1 MQDNIIY
8 TAIIRKK
15 KSVLCEYTEYSGK
28 FAQITKKVL
37 SQLNSIDNRNSF
49 RASFSFGKFQ
59 FTSIYQNNIYVLTM
73 SDKISI
79 NTEQENYLFAFVYK
93 LHSLLSTQYTNEQI
107 SNCHP
112 YSLTDFVK
120 VLDDNT
126 HYFNKRVKKVFDEY
140 IQSAVDIQ
148 AEPSLNR
155 QRIECEIDFAI
166 MAPSDVHDDNPKEFD
181 PLEIRA
187 STYIKYQIPQTA
199 PTQSSDTII
208 DTNHKENANNE
219 SMMSESLLDSSVSD
233 FAMSLVPSVNVKT
246 KKGCNCCRWMIIIAI
261 ILILCG
267 GAAGVVIAVR
277 K

>member
-37 SQLNSIDNRNSF
+37 SQLNSIDKSNSF
-49 RASFSFGKFQ
+49 RASFSFGKYQ
-59 FTSIYQNNIYVLTM
+59 FTVIHESNIYVLTM

-79 NTEQENYLFAFVYK
+79 NSEQENYLFAFVYK
-93 LHSLLSTQYTNEQI
+93 IHSLLINQYTKEQLTN
-107 SNCHP
+107 SHP
-112 YSLTDFVK
+112 YSLTEFVK
-120 VLDDNT
+120 VIDDNT

-140 IQSAVDIQ
+140 IQRAVDIE
-148 AEPSLNR
+148 AESSLNR

-166 MAPSDVHDDNPKEFD
+166 MAPADVHEDNPKEFD

-187 STYIKYQIPQTA
+187 STYIKYQIPKST
-199 PTQSSDTII
+199 TTDTII
-208 DTNHKENANNE
+208 DTNTHTHKENANNE
-219 SMMSESLLDSSVSD
+219 SMMSESLLNSSMSD
-233 FAMSLVPSVNVKT
+233 FGMSFVPSINVKI
-246 KKGCNCCRWMIIIAI
+246 KKGCNCCRWIIII
-261 ILILCG
+261 SLILIVCG
-267 GAAGVVIAVR
+267 IAGGVIIAVR

>member
-28 FAQITKKVL
+28 FAQMTKKVL
-37 SQLNSIDNRNSF
+37 SQLNSIDKCNSF

-59 FTSIYQNNIYVLTM
+59 FTSIFRNNIYVLTM

-79 NTEQENYLFAFVYK
+79 NSEQENYLFAFVYK
-93 LHSLLSTQYTNEQI
+93 LHSLLSQQYTSEQLA
-107 SNCHP
+107 SSHP
-112 YSLTDFVK
+112 YSLTDFVR
-120 VLDDNT
+120 VLDENT
-126 HYFNKRVKKVFDEY
+126 HSFNKKVKKVFDEY
-140 IQSAVDIQ
+140 IQSAVDIE

-166 MAPSDVHDDNPKEFD
+166 MAPADVHEDNPKEFD

-199 PTQSSDTII
+199 PSDTII

-267 GAAGVVIAVR
+267 GAAGVVVAVR